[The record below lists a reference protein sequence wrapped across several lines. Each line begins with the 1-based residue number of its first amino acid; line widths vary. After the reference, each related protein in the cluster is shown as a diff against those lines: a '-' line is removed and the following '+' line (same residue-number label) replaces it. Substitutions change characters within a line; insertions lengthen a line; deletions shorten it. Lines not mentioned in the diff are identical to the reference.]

1 MLSYIMRRLLLMV
14 PLIFGITLVTFTVIH
29 LAPGNPV
36 EVQTEMSLK
45 ASAQA
50 RENLKKLYGLDKPLH
65 IQYLEWMK
73 RFAKL
78 DFGKSFVDGRK
89 VIDKIIERIPITLT
103 INILSLILIF
113 IIALPIGILSATKQY
128 SIFDKLS
135 TIFVFIGFSTPTFW
149 LALLLMILFGVNMGL
164 LPISGIQS
172 IDVSEMG
179 HFDRL
184 LDWIKHLI
192 LPVGI
197 SAFGGIAGLS
207 RYSRSSMLEV
217 IRQDYIRT
225 AKAKGLQEKKVI
237 FRHAFRNALMPIVT
251 ILGLSVP
258 GLIGGGVIFET
269 IFAIPGMGQLF
280 YSSTMS
286 RDYPT
291 IMGILVIGAILTL
304 FGNLIA
310 DISYAFVDPRV
321 RVSKKE

>member
-1 MLSYIMRRLLLMV
+1 MV
-14 PLIFGITLVTFTVIH
+14 PLIFGITLITFTVIH

-65 IQYLEWMK
+65 IQYFDWLK
-73 RFAKL
+73 RFVKL

-172 IDVSEMG
+172 IDTSEMAT
-179 HFDRL
+179 FDRL
-184 LDWIKHLI
+184 WDWIKHLI

>member
-1 MLSYIMRRLLLMV
+1 MLSYITKRLFLMV
-14 PLIFGITLVTFTVIH
+14 PLLFGITLITFTVIH
-29 LAPGNPV
+29 LAPGSPV

-65 IQYLEWMK
+65 IQYFDWLR
-73 RFAKL
+73 RFVRL
-78 DFGKSFVDGRK
+78 DFGRSFVDGRK

-113 IIALPIGILSATKQY
+113 SVALPIGIISATRQY
-128 SIFDKLS
+128 SLFDKLS
-135 TIFVFIGFSTPTFW
+135 TVFVFIGFSTPAFW
-149 LALLLMILFGVNMGL
+149 LALLLMILFGINMGL

-179 HFDRL
+179 PFERL
-184 LDWIKHLI
+184 WDWIKHLI
-192 LPVGI
+192 LPVGV
-197 SAFGGIAGLS
+197 SAFGGVAGLS

-225 AKAKGLQEKKVI
+225 AMAKGLTEPEVVFK
-237 FRHAFRNALMPIVT
+237 HAFRNALMPIVT

-280 YSSTMS
+280 YSSTMA

-291 IMGILVIGAILTL
+291 IMGILVIGAVLTL

-321 RVSKKE
+321 RVSKK

>member
-1 MLSYIMRRLLLMV
+1 MV
-14 PLIFGITLVTFTVIH
+14 PLIFGITLITFTVIH

-50 RENLKKLYGLDKPLH
+50 RDNLKKLYGLDKPLH
-65 IQYLEWMK
+65 IQYFDWLK
-73 RFAKL
+73 RFVKL

-103 INILSLILIF
+103 INILSLIFIF

-172 IDVSEMG
+172 IDTSEMAT
-179 HFDRL
+179 FDRL
-184 LDWIKHLI
+184 WDWIKHLI

>member
-1 MLSYIMRRLLLMV
+1 MI
-14 PLIFGITLVTFTVIH
+14 PLIFGITLITFIVIH
-29 LAPGNPV
+29 LAPGSPV

-45 ASAQA
+45 VTAQA
-50 RENLKKLYGLDKPLH
+50 KENLKKLYGLDKPLY
-65 IQYLEWMK
+65 IQYIDWIK
-73 RFAKL
+73 RFIKL

-113 IIALPIGILSATKQY
+113 VVAIPIGILSATKQY
-128 SIFDKLS
+128 SLFDKLS
-135 TIFVFIGFSTPTFW
+135 TVFVFVGFSTPTFW
-149 LALLLMILFGVNMGL
+149 LALLLMILFGVHMGI

-179 HFDRL
+179 PFDRL

-192 LPVGI
+192 LPVGV

-217 IRQDYIRT
+217 IRQDYIKT
-225 AKAKGLQEKKVI
+225 AKAKGLPETEII
-237 FRHAFRNALMPIVT
+237 FKHAFRNALMPIVT

-280 YSSTMS
+280 YSSTMA

-310 DISYAFVDPRV
+310 DISYALVDPRV
-321 RVSKKE
+321 RVRK

>member
-1 MLSYIMRRLLLMV
+1 MLSYIAKRLLLMI
-14 PLIFGITLVTFTVIH
+14 PLIFGITLITFAVIH

-45 ASAQA
+45 VTAQA
-50 RENLKKLYGLDKPLH
+50 KENLKMLYGLDKPLYV
-65 IQYLEWMK
+65 QYGDWLK
-73 RFAKL
+73 RFVSL

-89 VIDKIIERIPITLT
+89 VINKIIERVPITLT
-103 INILSLILIF
+103 INILSLVLILMVAIP
-113 IIALPIGILSATKQY
+113 LGILSAVKQY
-128 SIFDKLS
+128 SLFDKLS
-135 TIFVFIGFSTPTFW
+135 TVFVFVGFSTPTFW
-149 LALLLMILFGVNMGL
+149 LALLLMILFGVDLGI

-172 IDVSEMG
+172 IDISGMG
-179 HFDRL
+179 PFARL
-184 LDWIKHLI
+184 LDWAKHLL
-192 LPVGI
+192 LPVGV

-217 IRQDYIRT
+217 IRQDYIKT
-225 AKAKGLQEKKVI
+225 AKAKGLPEREVI
-237 FRHAFRNALMPIVT
+237 LRHAFRNALMPVVT
-251 ILGLSVP
+251 ILGLAVP

-280 YSSTMS
+280 YSSTMA

-310 DISYAFVDPRV
+310 DISYAMVDPRV
-321 RVSKKE
+321 RVRK

>member
-1 MLSYIMRRLLLMV
+1 MI
-14 PLIFGITLVTFTVIH
+14 PLILGITLITFIVIH
-29 LAPGNPV
+29 LAPGSPV

-65 IQYLEWMK
+65 IQYLDWLE
-73 RFAKL
+73 RFIKL
-78 DFGKSFVDGRK
+78 DFGKSFVDGKK

-103 INILSLILIF
+103 INILSLLLIF
-113 IIALPIGILSATKQY
+113 SISLPIGIISATKQY
-128 SIFDKLS
+128 SIFDKL
-135 TIFVFIGFSTPTFW
+135 TTVFVFIGFSTPTFW
-149 LALLLMILFGVNMGL
+149 LALLLMIFLGVNMGI

-172 IDVSEMG
+172 IDVSEMS
-179 HFDRL
+179 FLERL

-225 AKAKGLQEKKVI
+225 ARAKGLPEHEVVFK
-237 FRHAFRNALMPIVT
+237 HAFRNALMPIVT

-280 YSSTMS
+280 YTSTMS

-291 IMGILVIGAILTL
+291 IMGILVIGAVLTL

-310 DISYAFVDPRV
+310 DISYAFVDPRI
-321 RVSKKE
+321 RVSKKQ

>member
-1 MLSYIMRRLLLMV
+1 MSFSLL
-14 PLIFGITLVTFTVIH
+14 
-29 LAPGNPV
+29 
-36 EVQTEMSLK
+36 
-45 ASAQA
+45 
-50 RENLKKLYGLDKPLH
+50 
-65 IQYLEWMK
+65 
-73 RFAKL
+73 
-78 DFGKSFVDGRK
+78 
-89 VIDKIIERIPITLT
+89 
-103 INILSLILIF
+103 LILI
-113 IIALPIGILSATKQY
+113 IAVPVGVLSATRQY
-128 SIFDKLS
+128 SLFDKVS
-135 TIFVFIGFSTPTFW
+135 TVFVFIGFSTPAFW
-149 LALLLMILFGVNMGL
+149 LALLLMILFGVNLGL

-179 HFDRL
+179 RFERL
-184 LDWIKHLI
+184 ADWIKHLI
-192 LPVGI
+192 LPVGL

-225 AKAKGLQEKKVI
+225 ARAKGLKESEVV
-237 FRHAFRNALMPIVT
+237 FRHALRNALMPIVT

-304 FGNLIA
+304 VGNLIA
-310 DISYAFVDPRV
+310 DISYALVDPRI
-321 RVSKKE
+321 RVKKFNETVERYSKEVFKKQIICHRGGNSFMPDNHLSARAFYCTL